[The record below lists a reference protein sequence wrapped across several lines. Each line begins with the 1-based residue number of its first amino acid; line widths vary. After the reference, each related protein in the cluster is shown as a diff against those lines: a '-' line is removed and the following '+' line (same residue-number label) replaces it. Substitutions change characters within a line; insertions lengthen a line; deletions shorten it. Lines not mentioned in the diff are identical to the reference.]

1 LKKEEIM
8 KGKGIFQMRI
18 FAITLALFIGVIGF
32 ASTGAAAEKYTL
44 TYLTP
49 WSKATKD
56 VADFIKFVDQI
67 QKEADKKYPG
77 ELALVYKGG
86 PEVIPPLEQVD
97 ACRKGVVNML
107 WAVPSYYGSV
117 MPEMDLLALT
127 EVTPWKERTTGLF
140 EYLEKLHNQ
149 KTNTHFLA
157 RGTGSYFYS
166 FTTKPV
172 KAVDD
177 FKGMKL
183 RVSPTNIPFVKA
195 LGAVPVQMPPSD
207 VYTAMERGLV
217 TGYIIPTTQV
227 QDFGLTKVTKYM
239 ILPPVYMPSTAWLVN
254 LDAWRKLPK
263 HLQEFLSEK
272 GQAWEHHYWDRNQ
285 ALYVEDVNTFKKAGI
300 EVLQLAPPEAAKL
313 KKIARGALIG
323 AIKPKVPDETEKILE
338 YLAKTK

>member
-1 LKKEEIM
+1 M
-8 KGKGIFQMRI
+8 KGKEIFQMRI
-18 FAITLALFIGVIGF
+18 FAITLSLFIGVMGL
-32 ASTGAAAEKYTL
+32 ASLGAAAEKHTL

-49 WSKATKD
+49 WPKATKD
-56 VADFIKFVDQI
+56 VADFIKFVDQS
-67 QKEADKKYPG
+67 QQEADKKYPG

-86 PEVIPPLEQVD
+86 PEVIPPLEQVE

-117 MPEMDLLALT
+117 MPEMDVLALT

-140 EYLEKLHNQ
+140 EYLEKLQNQ
-149 KTNTHFLA
+149 KTNTHLLA
-157 RGTGSYFYS
+157 RGTGAYFYVY
-166 FTTKPV
+166 TTKPIR
-172 KAVDD
+172 AVDD

-195 LGAVPVQMPPSD
+195 VGAMPVQMPPPD

-227 QDFGLTKVTKYM
+227 KDFGLVKVTKYM
-239 ILPPVYMPSTAWLVN
+239 LLPALYMPSTTWLIN
-254 LDAWRKLPK
+254 MDAWKKLPK

-285 ALYVEDVNTFKKAGI
+285 ALYVEDVNDFKKAGI
-300 EVLQLAPPEAAKL
+300 QVLELPQPEAAKF
-313 KKIARGALIG
+313 KKIAREALIG
-323 AIKPKVPDETEKILE
+323 AIKPKVPEETEKILQ
-338 YLAKTK
+338 YLAKTQ